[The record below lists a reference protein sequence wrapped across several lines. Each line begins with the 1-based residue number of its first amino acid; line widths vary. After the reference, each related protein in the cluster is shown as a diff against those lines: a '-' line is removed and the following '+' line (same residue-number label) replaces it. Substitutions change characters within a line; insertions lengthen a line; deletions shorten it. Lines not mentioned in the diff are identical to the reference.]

1 MTQRIEAPTPVHWCE
16 FVPIIYAS
24 DYQRGLQRDEETQ
37 ECSVVALA
45 CNVSVGLREAGGL
58 KFEASLG
65 YTARPC
71 WRQRRRRRRKKRRR
85 RNKRRRRE
93 EVVVVV
99 LVVFMKYG
107 RL

>member
-1 MTQRIEAPTPVHWCE
+1 M
-16 FVPIIYAS
+16 
-24 DYQRGLQRDEETQ
+24 
-37 ECSVVALA
+37 

-71 WRQRRRRRRKKRRR
+71 WRRRRRRRRGRKKRRGR
-85 RNKRRRRE
+85 RKKRRKRRE
-93 EVVVVV
+93 EVVVVVV

-107 RL
+107 RLNEKESMCF